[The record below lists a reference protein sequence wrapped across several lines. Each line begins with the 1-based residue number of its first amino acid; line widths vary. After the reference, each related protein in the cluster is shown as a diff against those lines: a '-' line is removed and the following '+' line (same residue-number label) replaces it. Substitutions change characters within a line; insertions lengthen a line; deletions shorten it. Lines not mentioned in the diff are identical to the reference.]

1 MVAREKLLD
10 IFCLL
15 LMVVKVSGHSQALG
29 LTAEQLNMMDKVV
42 TCRAHCIDAFGY
54 RSDLTADVGCHLDS
68 DCFMC
73 WENCEMFYRTFE
85 IWGSMC
91 DEPSICF
98 DGCRLACAVY
108 RLNLPANAPHANA
121 WAFTQAI
128 KVLRSSNLDQIE
140 LRWSPPIPLLPI
152 VPPVPRMVYALFWK
166 LNTQSDL
173 WLPLNHTASTA
184 FYTTNL
190 EVVRN
195 GINFMVFA
203 YTKDGRAAVTQFK
216 ENPSSLEMGDNSGVV
231 EKLDNAPINQQ
242 SGTSYFKLPLVG
254 YLSLIII
261 ASVLTFVIAII
272 VCKHVCFRS
281 HRLWSINSNR
291 AIHFRRVRAVDA
303 LEKRL
308 SLANRGQSRNN
319 GVFSSSTNLLKV
331 KKSGDQTPKIE
342 RVLTNYENCADANFP
357 AASGLSVY
365 CDSPELRVHSEGDC
379 LLKIMDC
386 PNRYGRVF
394 IDPQELR
401 QCLNQE
407 YPTFV

>member
-1 MVAREKLLD
+1 MVTGKMLLY
-10 IFCLL
+10 IFSLL
-15 LMVVKVSGHSQALG
+15 SMVIKVCGHSQTLG

-54 RSDLTADVGCHLDS
+54 RSDLTADVGCQLDS

-98 DGCRLACAVY
+98 DGKLACAVY
-108 RLNLPANAPHANA
+108 RLNLPANAPHVNA
-121 WAFTQAI
+121 WAFTQQI
-128 KVLRSSNLDQIE
+128 KVLRSLSLDQIE

-152 VPPVPRMVYALFWK
+152 VPPMPRMVYALFWK

-173 WLPLNHTASTA
+173 WLPLNHTTSTT

-195 GINFMVFA
+195 GMDFMVFA
-203 YTKDGRAAVTQFK
+203 YTKDGRAAVTQLK
-216 ENPSSLEMGDNSGVV
+216 ENPSSLEVVDNSGTV
-231 EKLDNAPINQQ
+231 EKLDNAPSNQQ
-242 SGTSYFKLPLVG
+242 SGISYFKLPLVG

-261 ASVLTFVIAII
+261 ACVLAFAIAII
-272 VCKHVCFRS
+272 VCKHVCLRS

-291 AIHFRRVRAVDA
+291 AIHFRRVAAVDA

-308 SLANRGQSRNN
+308 SLVNRGQSRNE

-331 KKSGDQTPKIE
+331 KKGDDQTPRME
-342 RVLTNYENCADANFP
+342 RVLTNYENCVDANLP
-357 AASGLSVY
+357 AEVPLSLY
-365 CDSPELRVHSEGDC
+365 CESPELRVHSEGDC

-386 PNRYGRVF
+386 PNRYGRIF
-394 IDPQELR
+394 IDPQELKK
-401 QCLNQE
+401 CLNQQL
-407 YPTFV
+407 PTFV